1 MRSLLLSLLLI
12 SAPLVHATDSSSDQ
26 RGAVQA
32 NFDDF
37 QANYNSLVFSL
48 SGYIASLEEDEED
61 VYAGHQLCSNGQQ
74 MVNLFQNNARFAKEF
89 DKTYAPDLTFAGSLK
104 TWREITANTQSEC
117 KEFKKAYDK
126 MDLNL

>member
-1 MRSLLLSLLLI
+1 MRTLLLSLLLI

-48 SGYIASLEEDEED
+48 SGYIASWKTTK
-61 VYAGHQLCSNGQQ
+61 Q
-74 MVNLFQNNARFAKEF
+74 MCMQATNCAAMASK
-89 DKTYAPDLTFAGSLK
+89 
-104 TWREITANTQSEC
+104 W
-117 KEFKKAYDK
+117 
-126 MDLNL
+126 

>member
-12 SAPLVHATDSSSDQ
+12 SAPFVHATDSSDQ
-26 RGAVQA
+26 RGAAQA

-48 SGYIASLEEDEED
+48 SGYIATLEEDEED

-74 MVNLFQNNARFAKEF
+74 MVKLFQNNARFAKEF
-89 DKTYAPDLTFAGSLK
+89 DKTYAPDLTYADSLK
-104 TWREITANTQSEC
+104 MWQDTA
-117 KEFKKAYDK
+117 KESQEGCTKLKKEYDK
-126 MDLNL
+126 LDLSL

>member
-32 NFDDF
+32 NFEDF

-48 SGYIASLEEDEED
+48 SGYIATLENDEDD
-61 VYAGHQLCSNGQQ
+61 VYSGHQLCSDGQ
-74 MVNLFQNNARFAKEF
+74 
-89 DKTYAPDLTFAGSLK
+89 
-104 TWREITANTQSEC
+104 
-117 KEFKKAYDK
+117 
-126 MDLNL
+126 

>member
-1 MRSLLLSLLLI
+1 MRSLLLCLLLI
-12 SAPLVHATDSSSDQ
+12 SAPFVHATDSSDQ
-26 RGAVQA
+26 RGAAQA

-48 SGYIASLEEDEED
+48 SGYIASLENDEED

-89 DKTYAPDLTFAGSLK
+89 DKTYAPDLTYTDSLK
-104 TWREITANTQSEC
+104 MWQDTA
-117 KEFKKAYDK
+117 KESQEGCAKLKKEYDK
-126 MDLNL
+126 LDLSL

>member
-12 SAPLVHATDSSSDQ
+12 SAPFVHATDSSDQ
-26 RGAVQA
+26 RGAAQA

-48 SGYIASLEEDEED
+48 SGYIASLEDDEED

-89 DKTYAPDLTFAGSLK
+89 DKTYAPDLTYADSLK
-104 TWREITANTQSEC
+104 MWQDTA
-117 KEFKKAYDK
+117 KESQEGCTKLKKEYDEV
-126 MDLNL
+126 DLRL

>member
-1 MRSLLLSLLLI
+1 MRTLLLSLLLI

-48 SGYIASLEEDEED
+48 SGYITSLEDDEAD
-61 VYAGHQLCSNGQQ
+61 VYAGHQLCSDGQQ
-74 MVNLFQNNARFAKEF
+74 MVNLFQNNARFAKAF
-89 DKTYAPDLTFAGSLK
+89 DKTYAPDLTYADSLK
-104 TWREITANTQSEC
+104 MWQDTAQESQEGC
-117 KEFKKAYDK
+117 AKLKKEYDK
-126 MDLNL
+126 LDLSL